1 MARAHLRDIL
11 ARWGLSR
18 LAGQAEYVVSELV
31 TNAVNASTRDGEPAC
46 DELGRLLTIGLALR
60 AGSGLLRI
68 EVWDRADG
76 TPVARDAGSD
86 AVSGRGLAMIAYFS
100 SARWGWTS
108 RDPHGWKNVHAILG
122 PDPVDEAA
130 QGG

>member
-1 MARAHLRDIL
+1 M
-11 ARWGLSR
+11 
-18 LAGQAEYVVSELV
+18 VSELV
-31 TNAVNASTRDGEPAC
+31 TNAVNASTRDGRPLY

-60 AGSGLLRI
+60 AGGGLLRI

-76 TPVARDAGSD
+76 MPAPRDAGND

-108 RDPHGWKNVHAILG
+108 RDPHGWKTVHAVLG
-122 PDPVDEAA
+122 PDPVDEPA
-130 QGG
+130 QDGQH